1 MNAMKSL
8 IDPRDKDLLTV
19 AQVAAHFKRDKRT
32 VRTWMNRATGRRLES
47 RWLGDRQVT
56 SWAAIE
62 VFMSQGEEAHDE
74 SAYLAAMQQLKELHP
89 VA

>member
-1 MNAMKSL
+1 MTSL
-8 IDPRDKDLLTV
+8 IDPRDPELMTV

-32 VRTWMNRATGRRLES
+32 VRTWMNRTTGKRLES

-56 SWAAIE
+56 SWAAIDA
-62 VFMSQGEEAHDE
+62 FMSQGGEQEANDE
-74 SAYLAAMQQLKELHP
+74 SAYHAAMQQLKELHP